1 MSITAQAISTAL
13 LAWPAPLE
21 ENGELL
27 FPTHCLYPSNS
38 SVTVSITGG
47 VGSFFVN
54 DGWGAIEEVS
64 GAGGTFPPTS
74 AAHIVRYIV
83 SGYGLSIDDTGLI
96 KADRVSEAELLST
109 TVLVANA
116 SKDAATELLS
126 RFRPRLRRNLKAEL
140 AKMLE
145 IHFPKHVRKNQIIV
159 GASNKP
165 HRFDNVV
172 RLTGDKQLVLDIVTR
187 EASSINAAL
196 VAHLDVR
203 NAMNPNI
210 EQRIIYDD
218 QEKWSAA
225 DLTLLKIGAAPV
237 PFSRAPEVLER
248 LAA

>member
-1 MSITAQAISTAL
+1 MSTAEAVSRAL
-13 LAWPAPLE
+13 LTWPSPLD
-21 ENGELL
+21 ENGQTHI
-27 FPTHCLYPSNS
+27 PTHCLYPSNS
-38 SVTVSITGG
+38 SVTVSVAGG
-47 VGSFFVN
+47 IGSFFVN

-64 GAGGTFPPTS
+64 SAGATFP
-74 AAHIVRYIV
+74 AADAANIVRYLV
-83 SGYGLSIDDTGLI
+83 TGYGLSIDDTGLI
-96 KADRVSEAELLST
+96 KADRVTEPELLPT
-109 TVLVANA
+109 VVLVANA
-116 SKDAATELLS
+116 SKDAASELLS

-172 RLTGDKQLVLDIVTR
+172 RLTGERQLVLDIVTR

-203 NAMNPNI
+203 NVLNPNI

-218 QEKWSAA
+218 EERWSAA
-225 DLTLLKIGAAPV
+225 DLNLLKIGAPLV

>member
-1 MSITAQAISTAL
+1 MSTAEAVSTAL
-13 LAWPAPLE
+13 SEWPSLLE
-21 ENGELL
+21 EDGQVHVS
-27 FPTHCLYPSNS
+27 THCLYPSNS
-38 SVTVSITGG
+38 SVAVSVVSG

-54 DGWGAIEEVS
+54 DGWGAVEEVS
-64 GAGGTFPPTS
+64 GAGGTFPPAD

-96 KADRVSEAELLST
+96 KADRVTADELLT
-109 TVLVANA
+109 TIVLIANA
-116 SKDAATELLS
+116 SRDAANELLS
-126 RFRPRLRRNLKAEL
+126 RFRPRLRRNIKAEL
-140 AKMLE
+140 ARMLE
-145 IHFPKHVRKNQIIV
+145 IHFPKHVVRNQVIV

-172 RLTGDKQLVLDIVTR
+172 RLVGDKQLVLDVVTR

-203 NAMNPNI
+203 NANIPNV

-218 QEKWSAA
+218 QESWSAA
-225 DLTLLKIGAAPV
+225 DLNLLKIGAPPV